1 MKNNIDKMKSQIEFL
16 YGEVSRQKK
25 DIEDLNSLVWLLTKL
40 IAKNK
45 KEEEI
50 EIL

>member
-1 MKNNIDKMKSQIEFL
+1 MKNNIDKIKNQIEFL

-25 DIEDLNSLVWLLTKL
+25 DIEELNKLVLFLTKM
-40 IAKNK
+40 IAIKNE
-45 KEEEI
+45 EEEI

>member
-1 MKNNIDKMKSQIEFL
+1 MKNNIDKMEKQIEFL

-25 DIEDLNSLVWLLTKL
+25 DIQDCNDLILFLAKL

-50 EIL
+50 EVL